1 MKPIQSTELYKVF
14 LNNTKQVNDDT
25 AVQYHMF
32 QTDVVLSIYRYYH
45 ISDGSEYAKE
55 NLAYHATLD
64 VLKMCGI
71 TDKDL
76 ELLQIAKELAKEDE

>member
-1 MKPIQSTELYKVF
+1 MKPIRSTELYKSF
-14 LNNTKQVNDDT
+14 LNNTKQVNNDT

-32 QTDVVLSIYRYYH
+32 QTDVVLSKYRYYH
-45 ISDGSEYAKE
+45 ISDGSAYAKE
-55 NLAYHATLD
+55 DLAYYTTLA

-71 TDKDL
+71 TEKDL